1 MTEPSKN
8 PILNE
13 RVKPAMLNPL
23 VKYITPS
30 ADIKWILLCFGI
42 ALAIFALAYTTF
54 YRIPTQ
60 QKRRS
65 TGPGA
70 KKSLDPQRPEKK

>member
-13 RVKPAMLNPL
+13 RVKPSMLNPL

-30 ADIKWILLCFGI
+30 TDVKWVLLCFGI
-42 ALAIFALAYTTF
+42 VLAIFAIAY
-54 YRIPTQ
+54 I
-60 QKRRS
+60 
-65 TGPGA
+65 
-70 KKSLDPQRPEKK
+70 